1 MFWRA
6 SHYLSSMFSRPP
18 SPRPPHRITYW
29 WPHLYPLTKQIVQ
42 PRSLKT
48 PDIYT
53 VTEGDLTGFFYFVF
67 VRSLA
72 VPSPQTKWFLC
83 SGWSVCVCV
92 CVYKKTFHPA
102 AVVAQIP
109 LIPSSRSNY
118 AALRI
123 LNCSIKAWFMKKK
136 KKKKV
141 RAQNPIS
148 AGAMRKHAVPA
159 Q

>member
-1 MFWRA
+1 M
-6 SHYLSSMFSRPP
+6 
-18 SPRPPHRITYW
+18 
-29 WPHLYPLTKQIVQ
+29 Q
-42 PRSLKT
+42 PRSLQS

-53 VTEGDLTGFFYFVF
+53 VIEGDLTGFF
-67 VRSLA
+67 
-72 VPSPQTKWFLC
+72 FLFC
-83 SGWSVCVCV
+83 ICPIPRRPLSFRQDDFREV

-118 AALRI
+118 AALRF
-123 LNCSIKAWFMKKK
+123 LNCSIKRVSCKKK
-136 KKKKV
+136 KEKKV

>member
-1 MFWRA
+1 MFRRA
-6 SHYLSSMFSRPP
+6 RHYLSSMFSRPP
-18 SPRPPHRITYW
+18 SPPPRPRITYR

-42 PRSLKT
+42 PRSLQS

-53 VTEGDLTGFFYFVF
+53 VIEGDLTGFFFKF
-67 VRSLA
+67 CICPIPRRPLSFRQDDFCA
-72 VPSPQTKWFLC
+72 AAE
-83 SGWSVCVCV
+83 VCA
-92 CVYKKTFHPA
+92 YKKTFHPA

-123 LNCSIKAWFMKKK
+123 LNCSIKCVSCKKKK

-141 RAQNPIS
+141 RVQNPIS

>member
-6 SHYLSSMFSRPP
+6 RHYLSSMFSRPP
-18 SPRPPHRITYW
+18 SFPPSSQNHLPMTPFVSAHQADCAASLVAVAWYLHGNGRWSDGVFFFLIIFICPIPRC
-29 WPHLYPLTKQIVQ
+29 PLSSRQMIFVQ
-42 PRSLKT
+42 RLK
-48 PDIYT
+48 
-53 VTEGDLTGFFYFVF
+53 
-67 VRSLA
+67 
-72 VPSPQTKWFLC
+72 
-83 SGWSVCVCV
+83 

-109 LIPSSRSNY
+109 LFPSPCSNY

-123 LNCSIKAWFMKKK
+123 LSCSINLFSGKKKK

>member
-1 MFWRA
+1 M
-6 SHYLSSMFSRPP
+6 
-18 SPRPPHRITYW
+18 
-29 WPHLYPLTKQIVQ
+29 Q
-42 PRSLKT
+42 PRSLQS

-53 VTEGDLTGFFYFVF
+53 VIEGDLTGFF
-67 VRSLA
+67 
-72 VPSPQTKWFLC
+72 FLFC
-83 SGWSVCVCV
+83 ICPIPRRPLSFRQDDFRAAAEV

-123 LNCSIKAWFMKKK
+123 LNCSIKRVSCKKK
-136 KKKKV
+136 KEKKV
-141 RAQNPIS
+141 RVQNPIS